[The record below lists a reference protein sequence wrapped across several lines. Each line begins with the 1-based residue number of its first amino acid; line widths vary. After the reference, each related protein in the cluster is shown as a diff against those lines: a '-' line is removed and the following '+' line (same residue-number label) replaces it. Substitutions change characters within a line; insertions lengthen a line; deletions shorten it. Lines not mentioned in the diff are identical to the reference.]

1 MHDEPDNHSSP
12 DSADRATEPA
22 ATPRADETAEEKRA
36 RQMAEIKAKAAARMA
51 AKGNAPAQTETPHA
65 TPETP
70 ATPRAKNISP
80 SPDKEISQAGSLP
93 APPHADA
100 PPSPASQAAPQ
111 AKAPS
116 GQSRDT
122 VMGATGASTGT
133 ADSPTTDAAASAP
146 PADETPEQK
155 RARIIAEA
163 KAKAAARMAAAKGDA
178 KVGGETPGATAP
190 PVTATTNTT
199 TPATSDEEKAARI
212 AEARAKAAA
221 FKGATGKGPTG
232 ESGTT
237 PTRPTPPAAGAA
249 SAAGAPKAPVKKKEE
264 GAKPTDAT
272 NHPLVARL
280 REKLGGAIVEASE
293 FLGQLSVRV
302 SPARVVEVCE
312 FLKRDVESPFDYLS
326 DLTCVHFPENADA
339 PFEIV
344 YNLYSISANRRVRLK
359 ARTTDAAG
367 VESVTGVWPAA
378 NWLEREIYD
387 LFGVQFHHHPDLRRI
402 LLPPD
407 WEGHPLRK
415 DYPLEPVE
423 NNWTAKH
430 LPEFTDVQREQLEQ
444 RRAYG
449 LEALSTPN
457 ERRVRD
463 IFRAGKEVMPLDRK

>member
-1 MHDEPDNHSSP
+1 MTDEPDNNSSP
-12 DSADRATEPA
+12 DSADSATEQPA
-22 ATPRADETAEEKRA
+22 ARPADD
-36 RQMAEIKAKAAARMA
+36 
-51 AKGNAPAQTETPHA
+51 
-65 TPETP
+65 
-70 ATPRAKNISP
+70 ISP

-100 PPSPASQAAPQ
+100 PPSPESQAAPQ

-122 VMGATGASTGT
+122 SMGASSGGAE
-133 ADSPTTDAAASAP
+133 SPASPAASAP

-163 KAKAAARMAAAKGDA
+163 KAKAAARMAGAKADA
-178 KVGGETPGATAP
+178 KAGGEAP
-190 PVTATTNTT
+190 AATTQPGGTT
-199 TPATSDEEKAARI
+199 KPSAGAATTATSDEEKAARI

-221 FKGATGKGPTG
+221 FKGAAGAGG
-232 ESGTT
+232 ASGAIGTT
-237 PTRPTPPAAGAA
+237 TPKPPAAGVA
-249 SAAGAPKAPVKKKEE
+249 AAGAPKAPVKKKEE
-264 GAKPTDAT
+264 GAKPADAS
-272 NHPLVARL
+272 NHPLVRRM
-280 REKLGGAIVEASE
+280 REHLDGAVTEASE

-302 SPARVVEVCE
+302 APERVVEVCE
-312 FLKRDVESPFDYLS
+312 FLRRDAESPFDYLS
-326 DLTCVHFPENADA
+326 DLTCVHFPESADA

-344 YNLYSISANRRVRLK
+344 YNLYSISANARVRLK

-367 VESVTGVWPAA
+367 VRSVTGVWPAA
-378 NWLEREIYD
+378 NWMEREVYD
-387 LFGVQFHHHPDLRRI
+387 LFGVQFHNHPDLRRI

-423 NNWTAKH
+423 NNWTVKH
-430 LPEFTDVQREQLEQ
+430 LPEFSDVQREQLEQ